1 MVITHSPSA
10 TAVTTPFSSTVA
22 TFSSLDSYA
31 SLTSVASSGVILA
44 PRALLFSP
52 FVTSSMESGA
62 STPVGVI
69 TTFTWVVEE
78 ILASATDTV
87 TSASPAPTAVTR
99 PVSSTV
105 ATVSSEEVQVRFSL
119 DAASAIF
126 SCSALS
132 SVPYSILSC
141 WVSPF
146 SSTMSVGSPTEVIST
161 PQPTRLTAI
170 ATAIIRHAIRVNTL
184 TDIVFIEFLLFI

>member
-1 MVITHSPSA
+1 MI
-10 TAVTTPFSSTVA
+10 
-22 TFSSLDSYA
+22 
-31 SLTSVASSGVILA
+31 
-44 PRALLFSP
+44 
-52 FVTSSMESGA
+52 
-62 STPVGVI
+62 
-69 TTFTWVVEE
+69 WVVEE

-87 TSASPAPTAVTR
+87 ISASPAPTAVTR

-105 ATVSSEEVQVRFSL
+105 ATSSSEEDQVRFSL

-146 SSTMSVGSPTEVIST
+146 SSTMSVGSPTEVISM

-170 ATAIIRHAIRVNTL
+170 ATAIIRHAIRVNVPGDL
-184 TDIVFIEFLLFI
+184 WIFENFIGFFSFRRRSIEDRRLFIFSALWSALWGQGIPQAASLSPIAQGSREHPLFKLYHPERCSSIHGL